1 MYLKCLQDLICHVF
15 ANNLEMHELSIAS
28 ALSEIVVET
37 GLKGNLEKITKVNIA
52 IGQMIQIVPE
62 IFEFSFRECV
72 RGTIADDAELEIE
85 IISTRV
91 KCSNCLI
98 EFQLPEYSFS
108 CGNCGS
114 VELEIIN
121 GKELFVKS
129 IEGEEK

>member
-1 MYLKCLQDLICHVF
+1 
-15 ANNLEMHELSIAS
+15 MHELSIAS

-37 GLKGNLEKITKVNIA
+37 GLKGNLEKITKVNIS

-72 RGTIADDAELEIE
+72 RGTIAEDAELEIE
-85 IISTRV
+85 IIGTRV
-91 KCSNCLI
+91 KCKNCLG
-98 EFQLPEYSFS
+98 EFHLPEDSFI
-108 CGNCGS
+108 CINCGS

>member
-1 MYLKCLQDLICHVF
+1 
-15 ANNLEMHELSIAS
+15 MHELSIAS

-37 GLKGNLEKITKVNIA
+37 GLKGDLEKITKVNIVV
-52 IGQMIQIVPE
+52 GEMIQIVPE

-72 RGTIADDAELEIE
+72 RGTIAEDAELEVE

-91 KCSNCLI
+91 KCSNCES
-98 EFQLPEYSFS
+98 EFQLPEMSFS
-108 CGNCGS
+108 CIYCGS
-114 VELEIIN
+114 VEIEIIN